1 MPYDKTGCYYV
12 RCDQTTKV
20 FLRTKNRIGQSFIL
34 RDDLENAVIIKKDK
48 RDYVASLINEWIEE
62 SNRSKMDD
70 EKSSVRK

>member
-1 MPYDKTGCYYV
+1 MPYDRVECYYV

-20 FLRTKNRIGQSFIL
+20 FLKNKNRYGELFIL